1 MSARWHVRLLRV
13 QQRALLRWRWQKL
26 SPSPPPPCLLS
37 ARSAVLP
44 PSRLVGDGD
53 FAAIEAVCLA
63 AARRLAV
70 VGLRKEAMVT
80 VHVVAS
86 LRVP

>member
-1 MSARWHVRLLRV
+1 MATFV
-13 QQRALLRWRWQKL
+13 
-26 SPSPPPPCLLS
+26 
-37 ARSAVLP
+37 
-44 PSRLVGDGD
+44 
-53 FAAIEAVCLA
+53 AIEAVCLA

-86 LRVP
+86 SRVP